1 MCRSRCHSQN
11 VFYEGF
17 GFLKK
22 DTIGSMPEDPAE
34 KANNLIQIRIESRKE
49 QLPSKTYFT
58 MIKFRGTYVASKV
71 NPNLTQMKYFSTG
84 LDFWLLCH
92 DRIFF
97 LLHSLLA

>member
-49 QLPSKTYFT
+49 LLPF
-58 MIKFRGTYVASKV
+58 KV
-71 NPNLTQMKYFSTG
+71 KLTSQ
-84 LDFWLLCH
+84 
-92 DRIFF
+92 
-97 LLHSLLA
+97 